1 MTEDK
6 KNPTWSVQQSIN
18 TITVLRRND
27 SNLQNEIVK
36 TIFKYF
42 KKFYLPHIKLDMV
55 FIVYEFYVVIRF
67 DTVAQ

>member
-6 KNPTWSVQQSIN
+6 KNPTWSVQQSIY

-27 SNLQNEIVK
+27 LMLHNEIVR

-55 FIVYEFYVVIRF
+55 FIECEFYVVIRF
-67 DTVAQ
+67 DTVAR